1 MKARKL
7 YPMIKREFYCN
18 ATSPVCMLNLITGI
32 IFGVIAIAS
41 VSFLVSDTLMWR
53 YGYIFGDYD
62 TATMILISLFGGS
75 TYASIV
81 TIIGYFRI
89 VRKPMVAL
97 YDTGISIKNV
107 NTGNI
112 LHFSFSDIDRIEL
125 SEVKFFG
132 KSWRC
137 VNIIP
142 ATNAYEKIVAQCRK
156 RDRVLVE
163 RLYRSYGAVGQ
174 VFDHLLEEGVDHAY
188 SAMNEALRAFND
200 RNN

>member
-1 MKARKL
+1 
-7 YPMIKREFYCN
+7 
-18 ATSPVCMLNLITGI
+18 MLNLITGI